1 MEANRN
7 EEKNG
12 KICYSWLFLLKKNE
26 FFFLERVNIEL
37 LQKKDFNLIKC
48 QIKMRMINC
57 FKRQGNYQSK
67 GGAGNLTIRRVL

>member
-1 MEANRN
+1 MN
-7 EEKNG
+7 
-12 KICYSWLFLLKKNE
+12 S
-26 FFFLERVNIEL
+26 FFLERVNIEL